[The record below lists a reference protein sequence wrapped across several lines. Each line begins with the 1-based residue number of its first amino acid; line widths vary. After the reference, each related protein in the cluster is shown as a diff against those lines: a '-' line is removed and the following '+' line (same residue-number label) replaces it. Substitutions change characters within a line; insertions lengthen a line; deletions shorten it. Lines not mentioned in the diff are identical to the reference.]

1 MDFEFTEQQKI
12 MRDTIANFMKKEC
25 PPEYTRAL
33 DAECRFPEEVWQKLA
48 ENGFLGISIPE
59 EYGGSGGDILDYTIL
74 IEEMSKASIAVAF
87 GFFLSVCFGGK
98 SIGFY
103 GSEEQKQFF
112 LPALAEGRCK
122 FSLSLTEPG
131 GGTDILGSL
140 ATYAEAK
147 DDHYIING
155 QKTFISGATVADYLI
170 TVVRTDKNRSRKA
183 QGISVLIV
191 DAKTPG
197 IDIRPL
203 KKLALPSISAC
214 EVFYEDVKVPK
225 SALLGEEGKGWYQL
239 VSTLDNE
246 RIGVAAMSL
255 GLGRAIFEYVLK
267 YAKERYAF
275 GKPIGQ
281 FQSIQHY
288 LAEAAVKLE
297 AARGLIYKAATLQ
310 ANGRKCDVEATM
322 AKYFASKVGF
332 EVASMGIT
340 VMGGYG
346 VMEEYE
352 VGRHLH
358 IAKGFTFG
366 PISNEMCL
374 NYIGMAGLG
383 LPRSY

>member
-1 MDFEFTEQQKI
+1 MDFELTEQQKI

-33 DAECRFPEEVWQKLA
+33 DAECRFPEEVWRKLA

-103 GSEEQKQFF
+103 GSQEQKRFF

-140 ATYAEAK
+140 VTYAEVK

-170 TVVRTDKNRSRKA
+170 TVARTDKNTSRKA

-214 EVFYEDVKVPK
+214 EVFYDDVKVPK
-225 SALLGEEGKGWYQL
+225 SVLLGEEGKGWYQL

-255 GLGRAIFEYVLK
+255 GLGQGIFEYVLK

-281 FQSIQHY
+281 LQSIQHY

-297 AARGLIYKAATLQ
+297 AVRGLTYKAATLQ

-358 IAKGFTFG
+358 IAKGFTFA